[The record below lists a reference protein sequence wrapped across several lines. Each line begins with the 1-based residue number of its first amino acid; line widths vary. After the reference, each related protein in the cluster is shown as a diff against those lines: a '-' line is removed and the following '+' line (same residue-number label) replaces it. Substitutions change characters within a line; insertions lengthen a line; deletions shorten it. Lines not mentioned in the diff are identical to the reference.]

1 MYGMYCSTILGFSH
15 NPTTVFFNKSIP
27 YASKTS
33 TSKNGSFR
41 AKSNDENDPLLQAA
55 INAASLRL
63 QETLQPGKSISLC
76 IASNRSMFH
85 SDNSSNK
92 PLFHDPYAGCFI
104 SPQLRLDDKKQ
115 CSSSLHYLLTTK
127 FIDDKLVGFVN
138 QTDGLKQVVL
148 LTDGMDTRPYRLS
161 CVQCSDTVVFQ
172 NESGNGAKLPKGC
185 LLRHIPLESSN
196 IQQTLCADGF
206 NGNRSSIWAI
216 QGLPVM
222 TLSSFEEILI
232 TVSGLATKGC
242 SFLGV
247 LPAGVVETNIGNES
261 SIRERMEKLFLSN
274 GFRVEMIKHED
285 VARSFGKLVAPGNYK
300 TVLFVAEQLRFSD
313 DQMETWR
320 SEFQRL
326 DEEGDEEGFE
336 EL

>member
-1 MYGMYCSTILGFSH
+1 MYCSTILGFSH
-15 NPTTVFFNKSIP
+15 NPATVFFNKSIP

-33 TSKNGSFR
+33 TTKNGSFR
-41 AKSNDENDPLLQAA
+41 AKPNDENDPLLQAA
-55 INAASLRL
+55 INAASL
-63 QETLQPGKSISLC
+63 Q
-76 IASNRSMFH
+76 
-85 SDNSSNK
+85 

-104 SPQLRLDDKKQ
+104 SPQFRFDDKKQ
-115 CSSSLHYLLTTK
+115 RSSSLHYLLTTK

-138 QTDGLKQVVL
+138 QTDGLKQGMELNFQKVVCYVIFHWSPR
-148 LTDGMDTRPYRLS
+148 TFSR
-161 CVQCSDTVVFQ
+161 
-172 NESGNGAKLPKGC
+172 
-185 LLRHIPLESSN
+185 
-196 IQQTLCADGF
+196 LCALMVLMETGL
-206 NGNRSSIWAI
+206 
-216 QGLPVM
+216 GLPVM

-247 LPAGVVETNIGNES
+247 LPAQVVETNIGDES

-285 VARSFGKLVAPGNYK
+285 VAKSFGKLVAPGNYK

>member
-15 NPTTVFFNKSIP
+15 NPATVFFNKSIP

-63 QETLQPGKSISLC
+63 QETLQPE
-76 IASNRSMFH
+76 
-85 SDNSSNK
+85 

-138 QTDGLKQVVL
+138 QADGLKQVVL
-148 LTDGMDTRPYRLS
+148 LTDGMDTRPYRLRWPTLTRIFDIS
-161 CVQCSDTVVFQ
+161 PDRIFKEATEKLQ
-172 NESGNGAKLPKGC
+172 GNGAKLPKGC

-242 SFLGV
+242 LFLGV
-247 LPAGVVETNIGNES
+247 LPAQVVETNIGDES
-261 SIRERMEKLFLSN
+261 SIRERMEKVFLSN

-285 VARSFGKLVAPGNYK
+285 VARSFGKLVASGNYK